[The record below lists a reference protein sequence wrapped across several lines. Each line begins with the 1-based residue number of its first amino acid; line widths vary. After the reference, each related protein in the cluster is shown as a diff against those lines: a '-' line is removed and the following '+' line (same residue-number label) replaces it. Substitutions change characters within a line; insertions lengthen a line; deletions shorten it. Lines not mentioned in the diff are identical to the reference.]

1 MACKF
6 GGNAEKSYFRPLN
19 VKKCTIL
26 INQFINLIYYF
37 MKKRFTSLMTLV
49 VMLLCTSSAWA
60 QSVVSVGI
68 NLDFAEGTP
77 VDNGIC
83 TYAKDMETNATTYS
97 QMLEVA
103 GWTIEGENGDA
114 RAGGLFAYGS
124 GHWLGGTGYNVPAT
138 NPAGA
143 AEGNAL
149 GIVAVWDAVAQYT
162 QPVTLEAG
170 SYELH
175 IAVYNAV
182 GGTTAPAKSLIG
194 FIADNGTEYLA
205 PAKAYA
211 VDAWTEEV
219 VAFTLT
225 EATTGKL
232 SLGYDAP
239 NSGSGANQHLFFDK
253 VEILSV
259 ETPITVESPWVGA
272 AVENGKTYYLYNTKA
287 KAFLN
292 GANSWGTQASLG
304 QDGLPFIAEGADGV
318 FAFNGVVSNGGA
330 NHYLGNAGYIDSG
343 SAQFTL
349 TEVIDGV
356 YTIGWGTNYYASAEG
371 STILATVTELSDACY
386 WQFLTAEDIHAA
398 MANAT
403 APLNVTSLLACPNFG
418 RNNLDFS
425 KWQGSPARGGANENM
440 CAEKFATN
448 FDVYQTIS
456 VPNGLYKVTAQG
468 FYRMGTKEV
477 AADTIEAGCTS
488 TNAMFYAN
496 EKSVAFPNIYV
507 DSASVTAGVA
517 VPGHGMVPNTMS
529 DASAAFTAGL
539 YQMDTIEVAVLNGQ
553 LTIGFKKDVTVADDW
568 SIFDNVQIIYCGS
581 DFTAEAVG
589 SVNPADYPANQL
601 FAIMNVTG
609 KNFLTANSGITIDAR
624 DEENANQCFYFV
636 ATETANQYHL
646 KTYGG
651 KYVKS
656 AHGNNWTMTAATETS
671 ANTLHE
677 IVAVETGVYT
687 IGMVNAPKAGTI
699 IGTDNLTNGSATYSD
714 KAIANN
720 GKWYI
725 IPVTYDIT
733 SALQAIIDDAKTI
746 TGDMSKAASEE
757 LAAAIT
763 AAEAAI
769 AIELP
774 DTVTGATT
782 RLNAAVEAA
791 TASVADYAALS
802 ANIAVYDAMYV
813 DGANGSA
820 AFGEAIATAKAALAE
835 GTAGAETLTTLAA
848 AYTVYLTSNE
858 VAGLVNGTFDA
869 PNQKNGWA
877 DGVGSMGTGNHN
889 KWTNVND
896 GFVEKWTPAP
906 GALADLDF
914 YQVVKDL
921 PAGTYTFA
929 AYVNACL
936 QSQPDTYE
944 VKGVKLYAN
953 GDSVEVHTINVDRD
967 EVNKAKGPELIM
979 IQTTLGEGDSLKVGL
994 SVKSTDANWVVMD
1007 NAKLYSFD
1015 PNVVLAAKLT
1025 EAKALLEQNPHVA
1038 GVFGEELKAQIAAA
1052 NNLPA
1057 LIAAV
1062 DSFVVAIPSYTT
1074 LNAIVTEYENVESLA
1089 EAVAA
1094 AKGVLT
1100 STTATVAEVDAA
1112 YVVFEQAVY
1121 EYRFAVA
1128 TVDYACDMTSRYI
1141 VNPQMVDGTTGWT
1154 SDMATQGATYTN
1166 GDVTIVQFIEKWTG
1180 SGALGTAY
1188 ATQVVRELPKGLYRM
1203 TADVIACRQ
1212 DGSVEVTGAYLF
1224 MNSDSVSVATGNGA
1238 PERVEVYCN
1247 LTSADTIVLGF
1258 TAVNTT
1264 ANWVCFD
1271 NVKLEY
1277 CGKQSNI
1284 GYFTLDK
1291 ALAEGASDPI
1301 YAMLAADPKLNVTL
1315 NVITDK
1321 SETAVVDLSGYDAII
1336 VQESFGSSDGILTKG
1351 ALSPSNVK
1359 VPYLINKIF
1368 GFQKNRI
1375 TDGATTETEGT
1386 LNLTVVN
1393 PESPLFNGI
1402 EGTDVKMFHAG
1413 ADDSA
1418 GNTRNKTFGY
1428 STGVTLSAEGT
1439 LVAAPTGA
1447 ADVAQVA
1454 INVIPAGATVGTH
1467 TLEAQMITMN
1477 MNYGA
1482 LTREAGRYLT
1492 DANYTLWR
1500 NAVYTLVGLDVPAE
1514 GVDMPVNDDCDV
1526 TGVVLDT
1533 AAVTLKEDE
1542 TYTFTA
1548 TVAPAT
1554 AVDQSVVWSSSDEAV
1569 ATVANGVV
1577 TAVSFGR
1584 ATITVTTVD
1593 GGFKATATVTVT
1605 PAKAAKW
1612 DFRAWDATVLD
1623 AMKADKDHWAS
1634 TTTYIAYKVAAEN
1647 SALMVGEAELEAT
1660 KGLLFTGKARQ
1671 IRIFSSEEDLM
1682 ANYILGGGE
1691 VEIVIPAL
1699 ATDTITVG
1707 AAEYTIEG
1715 ATLVDGVYVADQDNV
1730 TLTLPKNVELY
1741 YIDLVAGPGVGIA
1754 NVEGEVVSR
1763 AYYNLSGVV
1772 VDVPVQGI
1780 NIVKT
1785 TYKDGSVKVQKVY
1798 VK

>member
-1 MACKF
+1 
-6 GGNAEKSYFRPLN
+6 
-19 VKKCTIL
+19 
-26 INQFINLIYYF
+26 
-37 MKKRFTSLMTLV
+37 MTLV

-60 QSVVSVGI
+60 QSVVSVGA

-83 TYAKDMETNATTYS
+83 TYGRDMTTNSTTYYS
-97 QMLEVA
+97 LLAVD
-103 GWTIEGENGDA
+103 GWTAQPQGPTEDGYENCA
-114 RAGGLFAYGS
+114 LAGGLFAYGS

-138 NPAGA
+138 NPAGV

-149 GIVAVWDAVAQYT
+149 GIVAVWGNTAQYT
-162 QPVTLEAG
+162 QAVTLEAG

-175 IAVYNAV
+175 VAVYNAV
-182 GGTTAPAKSLIG
+182 GGTTAPTKSLIG

-232 SLGYDAP
+232 SLGYVAP
-239 NSGSGANQHLFFDK
+239 GAGSGANQHLFVDK

-304 QDGLPFIAEGADGV
+304 QDGLPFIAEGDGNV

-330 NHYLGNAGYIDSG
+330 SHYLGNGGYIDSG

-371 STILATVTELSDACY
+371 STILATVSELSDACY
-386 WQFLTAEDIHAA
+386 WQFLTAEDIHAG
-398 MANAT
+398 MASAT
-403 APLNVTSLLACPNFG
+403 APLNVTSLLACSNFG
-418 RNNLDFS
+418 RNNLDIS
-425 KWQGSPARGGANENM
+425 KWQGEPARGGANENM
-440 CAEKFATN
+440 CAERFNMN

-468 FYRMGTKEV
+468 FYRMGGWQA

-488 TNAMFYAN
+488 TNAVLYAN

-517 VPGHGMVPNTMS
+517 VPGHGMVPNDMGQ
-529 DASAAFTAGL
+529 ASTAFTAGL

-589 SVNPADYPANQL
+589 SVNPADYPAKQL

-609 KNFLTANSGITIDAR
+609 KNFLTANSGITIEAR

-656 AHGNNWTMTAATETS
+656 DHGNTWTMAAATETS

-677 IVAVETGVYT
+677 IIAVEEGVYT
-687 IGMVNAPKAGTI
+687 IGMVGKGKV
-699 IGTDNLTNGSATYSD
+699 IGADAATNGSSTYSD
-714 KAIANN
+714 KSADKN

-746 TGDMSKAASEE
+746 TGAMNKVASEE
-757 LAAAIT
+757 LAAAIA

-782 RLNAAVEAA
+782 RLNAAVAAA

-802 ANIAVYDAMYV
+802 ANIAVYEAMYV
-813 DGANGSA
+813 EGAGGSVEFGA
-820 AFGEAIATAKAALAE
+820 AVAAAKAALAE

-848 AYTVYLTSNE
+848 AYAVYLSTNE
-858 VAGLVNGTFDA
+858 ISGIVNGTFDA
-869 PNQKNGWA
+869 PNQKNGWV

-889 KWTNVND
+889 KWTNVNG
-896 GFVEKWTPAP
+896 GFVEKWNAAP
-906 GALADLDF
+906 TALADLDF
-914 YQVVKDL
+914 YQIVEGL

-929 AYVNACL
+929 AYVSACL
-936 QSQPDTYE
+936 QSQADEYE

-953 GDSVEVHTINVDRD
+953 GDSVEVHTANVDRND
-967 EVNKAKGPELIM
+967 ANRAAGPELIM
-979 IQTTLGEGDSLKVGL
+979 VKTTIAEGDSLKVGI
-994 SVKSTDANWVVMD
+994 SVKGTDANWIVMD
-1007 NAKLYSFD
+1007 NAKLYTFD
-1015 PNVVLAAKLT
+1015 PAVVMSFKLD
-1025 EAKALLEQNPHVA
+1025 EAKALLEQNPHVS
-1038 GVFGEELKAQIAAA
+1038 GVFGEELKAQVAAA
-1052 NNLPA
+1052 NDLTA
-1057 LIAAV
+1057 LNAAM
-1062 DSFVVAIPSYTT
+1062 DSFVVAIPAYST
-1074 LNAIVTEYENVESLA
+1074 LNAIVTEYENAELLA
-1089 EAVAA
+1089 EAVAT

-1100 STTATVAEVDAA
+1100 STTAVIADIEAA

-1141 VNPQMVDGTTGWT
+1141 VNPKMEDGTTGWT
-1154 SDMATQGATYTN
+1154 NDMATQGATYTN
-1166 GDVTIVQFIEKWTG
+1166 GDVEIVQFIEKW
-1180 SGALGTAY
+1180 ANAAPLGTAY
-1188 ATQVVRELPKGLYRM
+1188 ATQVVRELPKGLYRLS
-1203 TADVIACRQ
+1203 ADIIATRQ
-1212 DGSVEVTGAYLF
+1212 DAADAKAAVEGAYLF
-1224 MNSDSVSVATGNGA
+1224 MNGDSVAVATGNGA
-1238 PERVEVYCN
+1238 PERFEVYTN
-1247 LTSADTIVLGF
+1247 LTSADTIILGF

-1284 GYFTLDK
+1284 GYFTAEK
-1291 ALAEGASDPI
+1291 TLAEGASDPI

-1321 SETAVVDLSGYDAII
+1321 SETAVVDLSGYDAIV

-1359 VPYLINKIF
+1359 IPYLINKIF

-1393 PESPLFNGI
+1393 AESPLFNGI

-1482 LTREAGRYLT
+1482 ITREAGRYLT

-1500 NAVYTLVGLDVPAE
+1500 NAVYTLVGLEVPAE
-1514 GVDMPVNDDCDV
+1514 GVDMAVNDDCDV
-1526 TGVVLDT
+1526 TDVALDT
-1533 AAVTLKEDE
+1533 AAVTLKEGE

-1584 ATITVTTVD
+1584 ATITVATVD
-1593 GGFKATATVTVT
+1593 GGFKATATVTVA

-1612 DFRAWDATVLD
+1612 DFRAWDATVLE

-1634 TTTYIAYKVAAEN
+1634 TTSYIAYKVAAEN
-1647 SALMVGEAELEAT
+1647 TALMVAEAELEAT
-1660 KGLLFTGKARQ
+1660 KGLLFTGRARQ

-1682 ANYILGGGE
+1682 ANYIMGGGD

-1741 YIDLVAGPGVGIA
+1741 YIDLVTGPGVGIA
-1754 NVEGEVVSR
+1754 NVEGEVANR

-1772 VDVPVQGI
+1772 VDAPVQGI

-1785 TYKDGSVKVQKVY
+1785 TYKDGTVKVQKVY

>member
-1 MACKF
+1 
-6 GGNAEKSYFRPLN
+6 
-19 VKKCTIL
+19 
-26 INQFINLIYYF
+26 

-60 QSVVSVGI
+60 QSVVSVGA

-83 TYAKDMETNATTYS
+83 TYGRDMTTNSTTYYS
-97 QMLEVA
+97 LLAVD
-103 GWTIEGENGDA
+103 GWTAQPQGPTEDGYENCA
-114 RAGGLFAYGS
+114 LAGGLFAYGS
-124 GHWLGGTGYNVPAT
+124 GHWLGGAGYNVPAT

-149 GIVAVWDAVAQYT
+149 GIVAVWGNTAQYT
-162 QPVTLEAG
+162 QAVTLEAG
-170 SYELH
+170 SYEIH
-175 IAVYNAV
+175 VPVYNAI
-182 GGTTAPAKSLIG
+182 GGTTAPTKSLIG

-232 SLGYDAP
+232 SLGYAAP
-239 NSGSGANQHLFFDK
+239 GAGSSANQHLFFDK
-253 VEILSV
+253 VEIFSV
-259 ETPITVESPWVGA
+259 ETPITVESPFIGST
-272 AVENGKTYYLYNTKA
+272 VENGKTYYLYNPVIG
-287 KAFLN
+287 AFLT

-318 FAFNGVVSNGGA
+318 FAFNGVVSNGGT
-330 NHYLGNAGYIDSG
+330 NHYLGNGGYIDAA

-349 TEVIDGV
+349 TKVIDGV

-386 WQFLTAEDIHAA
+386 WQFLTAEDIHAG
-398 MANAT
+398 MASAT
-403 APLNVTSLLACPNFG
+403 APLNVTSLLACSNFG
-418 RNNLDFS
+418 RNNLDIS
-425 KWQGSPARGGANENM
+425 KWQGEPARGGANENM
-440 CAEKFATN
+440 CAERFNMN

-468 FYRMGTKEV
+468 FYRMGGWQA

-488 TNAMFYAN
+488 TNAVLYAN

-517 VPGHGMVPNTMS
+517 VPGHGMVPNDMGQ
-529 DASAAFTAGL
+529 ASTAFTAGL

-568 SIFDNVQIIYCGS
+568 SIFDNVEIIYCGS

-609 KNFLTANSGITIDAR
+609 KNFLTANSGITVDAR

-656 AHGNNWTMTAATETS
+656 AHGNNWTMTAVTETS

-687 IGMVNAPKAGTI
+687 IGMVNAPKVGTI
-699 IGTDNLTNGSATYSD
+699 IGTDNVSNGSATYSD

-746 TGDMSKAASEE
+746 TGDMNKAASEE
-757 LAAAIT
+757 LAAAIA

-769 AIELP
+769 SIELP

-782 RLNAAVEAA
+782 RLNAAVAAA
-791 TASVADYAALS
+791 TASVADYATLS
-802 ANIAVYDAMYV
+802 ANIAVYEAMYV
-813 DGANGSA
+813 EGAGGSVEFGA
-820 AFGEAIATAKAALAE
+820 AVAAAKAALAE

-848 AYTVYLTSNE
+848 AYAVYLSTNE
-858 VAGLVNGTFDA
+858 ISGIVNGTFGDA
-869 PNQKNGWA
+869 NAASVTGWTQ
-877 DGVGSMGTGNHN
+877 VGGEMGKTGKHN

-896 GFVEKWTPAP
+896 GFFEQWQNTLPDVEI
-906 GALADLDF
+906 
-914 YQVVKDL
+914 YQEISGL

-929 AYVNACL
+929 AYVVACQ

-944 VKGVKLYAN
+944 VKGIKLYAN
-953 GDSVEVHTINVDRD
+953 GDSVVVHTINVDRD
-967 EVNKAKGPELIM
+967 DANRAVGAELVM
-979 IQTTLGEGDSLKVGL
+979 VKTTIAEGDSLKVGI
-994 SVKSTDANWVVMD
+994 SVKGTDANWIVMD
-1007 NAKLYSFD
+1007 NAKLYTFD
-1015 PNVVLAAKLT
+1015 PAVVMSFKLD
-1025 EAKALLEQNPHVA
+1025 EAKALLEQNPHVS
-1038 GVFGEELKAQIAAA
+1038 GVFGEELKAQVAAA
-1052 NNLPA
+1052 NDLTA
-1057 LIAAV
+1057 LNAAM
-1062 DSFVVAIPSYTT
+1062 DSFVVAIPAYST
-1074 LNAIVTEYENVESLA
+1074 LNAIVTEYENAELLA
-1089 EAVAA
+1089 EAVAT

-1100 STTATVAEVDAA
+1100 STTAVIADIEAA

-1141 VNPQMVDGTTGWT
+1141 VNPKMEDGTTGWT
-1154 SDMATQGATYTN
+1154 NDMQTQGATYTN
-1166 GDVTIVQFIEKWTG
+1166 GDVTIVQFIEKW
-1180 SGALGTAY
+1180 ANAAPLGTAY
-1188 ATQVVRELPKGLYRM
+1188 ATQVVRELPKGLYRLS
-1203 TADVIACRQ
+1203 ADIIATRQ
-1212 DGSVEVTGAYLF
+1212 DAADAKAAVEGAYLF
-1224 MNSDSVSVATGNGA
+1224 MNGDSVAVATGNGA
-1238 PERVEVYCN
+1238 PERFEVYTN
-1247 LTSADTIVLGF
+1247 LTSADTIILGF

-1284 GYFTLDK
+1284 GYFTLEK
-1291 ALAEGASDPI
+1291 ELAEGASDPI

-1321 SETAVVDLSGYDAII
+1321 SETAVVDLSGYDAIV

-1359 VPYLINKIF
+1359 IPYLINKIF

-1393 PESPLFNGI
+1393 AESPLFNGI

-1482 LTREAGRYLT
+1482 ITREAGRYMT

-1500 NAVYTLVGLDVPAE
+1500 NAVYTLVGLEVPAE
-1514 GVDMPVNDDCDV
+1514 GVDMAVNDDCDV

-1533 AAVTLKEDE
+1533 AAVTLKEGE

-1584 ATITVTTVD
+1584 ATITVATVD
-1593 GGFKATATVTVT
+1593 GGFKATATVTVA
-1605 PAKAAKW
+1605 PIKAAKW
-1612 DFRAWDATVLD
+1612 DFRAWDATVLE

-1634 TTTYIAYKVAAEN
+1634 TTSYIAYKVAAEN
-1647 SALMVGEAELEAT
+1647 TALMVAEAELEAT
-1660 KGLLFTGKARQ
+1660 KGLLFTGRARQ

-1682 ANYILGGGE
+1682 ANYIMGGGD

-1707 AAEYTIEG
+1707 AAEYTIDG

-1754 NVEGEVVSR
+1754 NVEGEVANR

-1772 VDVPVQGI
+1772 VDAPVQGI

-1785 TYKDGSVKVQKVY
+1785 TYKDGTVKVQKVY

>member
-1 MACKF
+1 
-6 GGNAEKSYFRPLN
+6 
-19 VKKCTIL
+19 
-26 INQFINLIYYF
+26 
-37 MKKRFTSLMTLV
+37 MTLV

-60 QSVVSVGI
+60 QSVVSVGA
-68 NLDFAEGTP
+68 NLDFAGGTP

-83 TYAKDMETNATTYS
+83 TYGKDMATNSTTYYG
-97 QMLEVA
+97 LLAVD
-103 GWTIEGENGDA
+103 GWTAQPQGTTDDEGYENSA
-114 RAGGLFAYGS
+114 LAGGLYAYGS
-124 GHWLGGTGYNVPAT
+124 SQWLGGTGYNVPAT
-138 NPAGA
+138 NPAGV

-149 GIVAVWDAVAQYT
+149 GIVAVWGATAQYT

-170 SYELH
+170 SYEIH
-175 IAVYNAV
+175 VAVYNAV
-182 GGTTAPAKSLIG
+182 GGTTAPTKSLIG

-225 EATTGKL
+225 EATAGKL

-253 VEILSV
+253 VDILSV

-304 QDGLPFIAEGADGV
+304 QDGLPFIAEGEGNV

-330 NHYLGNAGYIDSG
+330 SHYLGNAGFIDSG

-386 WQFLTAEDIHAA
+386 WQFLTAEDIHAS

-418 RNNLDFS
+418 RNNLDIS
-425 KWQGSPARGGANENM
+425 KWQGGPARGGENDNM
-440 CAEKFATN
+440 CAEKFNTN

-468 FYRMGTKEV
+468 FYRMGGYEA

-488 TNAMFYAN
+488 TNAVLYAN

-517 VPGHGMVPNTMS
+517 VLGHGTVPNNMN
-529 DASAAFTAGL
+529 DASKAFTAGL
-539 YQMDTIEVAVLNGQ
+539 YQMDTIDVAVLNGQ
-553 LTIGFKKDVTVADDW
+553 LTIGFKKDVTVPEDW

-656 AHGNNWTMTAATETS
+656 DHGNTWSMTAATEAS

-677 IVAVETGVYT
+677 ITAIEPGVYT
-687 IGMVNAPKAGTI
+687 IGMVGKGKV
-699 IGTDNLTNGSATYSD
+699 IGADAVTNGSSTYSD
-714 KAIANN
+714 KSADKN

-746 TGDMSKAASEE
+746 TGAMSKAASEE
-757 LAAAIT
+757 LAAAIA

-782 RLNAAVEAA
+782 RLNAAVEDA

-802 ANIAVYDAMYV
+802 ANIAVYEAMYV
-813 DGANGSA
+813 EGAGGAVEFGA
-820 AFGEAIATAKAALAE
+820 AVAAAKAALAE
-835 GTAGAETLTTLAA
+835 GTADAETLTTLAA
-848 AYTVYLTSNE
+848 AYSLYLSTNE
-858 VAGLVNGTFDA
+858 IAGIVNGTFDA
-869 PNQKNGWA
+869 PNQKNGWV
-877 DGVGSMGTGNHN
+877 DGVSSMGTGNHN

-896 GFVEKWTPAP
+896 GFVEKWNAAP
-906 GALADLDF
+906 TALADLDF
-914 YQVVKDL
+914 YQIVEGL

-929 AYVNACL
+929 AYVSACL
-936 QSQPDTYE
+936 QSQEDTYE

-953 GDSVEVHTINVDRD
+953 GDSVEVHTANVDRND
-967 EVNKAKGPELIM
+967 ANRAAGPELIM
-979 IQTTLGEGDSLKVGL
+979 VKTTIAEGDSLKVGI
-994 SVKSTDANWVVMD
+994 SVKNTDANWIVMD
-1007 NAKLYSFD
+1007 NAKLYTFD
-1015 PNVVLAAKLT
+1015 PAVVMSFKLD
-1025 EAKALLEQNPHVA
+1025 EAKALLEQNPHVS
-1038 GVFGEELKAQIAAA
+1038 GVFGEELKAQVAAA
-1052 NNLPA
+1052 DDLVA
-1057 LIAAV
+1057 LNAAM
-1062 DSFVVAIPSYTT
+1062 DSFVVAIPAYST
-1074 LNAIVTEYENVESLA
+1074 LNAIVTEYENAELLA
-1089 EAVAA
+1089 EAVAT

-1100 STTATVAEVDAA
+1100 STTATVADVEAA

-1141 VNPQMVDGTTGWT
+1141 VNPKMEDGTKGWT
-1154 SDMATQGATYTN
+1154 NDMQTQSGPYTN
-1166 GDVTIVQFIEKWTG
+1166 GDVEIVQFIEKW
-1180 SGALGTAY
+1180 ANAAPLGTAY
-1188 ATQVVRELPKGLYRM
+1188 ATQVVRELPKGLYRLS
-1203 TADVIACRQ
+1203 ADIIATRQ
-1212 DGSVEVTGAYLF
+1212 DAADAKAAVEGAYLF
-1224 MNSDSVSVATGNGA
+1224 MNGDSVAVATGNGA
-1238 PERVEVYCN
+1238 PERFEVYTN
-1247 LTSADTIVLGF
+1247 LTSADTIILGF

-1284 GYFTLDK
+1284 GYFTLEK
-1291 ALAEGASDPI
+1291 ELAEGASDPI

-1368 GFQKNRI
+1368 GFQKDRI

-1393 PESPLFNGI
+1393 AESPLFNGI

-1413 ADDSA
+1413 ADDNA

-1447 ADVAQVA
+1447 ADAAQVA

-1482 LTREAGRYLT
+1482 ITREAGRYMT

-1500 NAVYTLVGLDVPAE
+1500 NAAYTLVGLDVPAE
-1514 GVDMPVNDDCDV
+1514 GVDMAVNDDCDV

-1533 AAVTLKEDE
+1533 AAVTIKEGE

-1554 AVDQSVVWSSSDEAV
+1554 SVDQSVVWSSSDEAV

-1593 GGFKATATVTVT
+1593 GGFKATATVTVAPT
-1605 PAKAAKW
+1605 KAAKW
-1612 DFRAWDATVLD
+1612 DFRAWDATVLE
-1623 AMKADKDHWAS
+1623 AIKADGDNWREAS
-1634 TTTYIAYKVAAEN
+1634 GYLQYKIATTA
-1647 SALMVGEAELEAT
+1647 SALMVGENELEAT
-1660 KGLLFTGKARQ
+1660 KGLLFTARTRQ
-1671 IRIFSSEEDLM
+1671 ICVYSSEEDLM
-1682 ANYILGGGE
+1682 ANYIMPTGNIT
-1691 VEIVIPAL
+1691 IVIPAL
-1699 ATDTITVG
+1699 ATDTITIG
-1707 AAEYTIEG
+1707 AAEYTLEG

-1730 TLTLPKNVELY
+1730 TLNLPKDVALY
-1741 YIDLVAGPGVGIA
+1741 YIDLVAGPGTGIA
-1754 NVEGEVVSR
+1754 NVEGEVASR

-1772 VDVPVQGI
+1772 VDTPVQGI

-1785 TYKDGSVKVQKVY
+1785 TYKDGTVKVQKVY
-1798 VK
+1798 IK

>member
-1 MACKF
+1 
-6 GGNAEKSYFRPLN
+6 
-19 VKKCTIL
+19 
-26 INQFINLIYYF
+26 
-37 MKKRFTSLMTLV
+37 MTLV

-60 QSVVSVGI
+60 QSVVSVGT

-114 RAGGLFAYGS
+114 RAAGLFAYGS

-138 NPAGA
+138 NSAGA

-149 GIVAVWDAVAQYT
+149 GIVAVWGATAQYT
-162 QPVTLEAG
+162 QAVTLEAG

-175 IAVYNAV
+175 VAVYNAV

-225 EATTGKL
+225 EATAGKL
-232 SLGYDAP
+232 SLGYVAP
-239 NSGSGANQHLFFDK
+239 NSGSGANQHLFVDK

-318 FAFNGVVSNGGA
+318 FAFNGVVA
-330 NHYLGNAGYIDSG
+330 NSETQHYLGNGGFIDSG

-403 APLNVTSLLACPNFG
+403 AENPLNVTSLLPCSNFG
-418 RNNLDFS
+418 RNNTDIS

-440 CAEKFATN
+440 CAEKFNMN

-468 FYRMGTKEV
+468 FYRMGGWQA

-488 TNAMFYAN
+488 TNAVLYAN

-517 VPGHGMVPNTMS
+517 VPGHGMVPNSMG

-539 YQMDTIEVAVLNGQ
+539 YQMETIEVAVLNGQ

-601 FAIMNVTG
+601 FAIMNVAG

-656 AHGNNWTMTAATETS
+656 AHGNNWTMTAVTETS

-687 IGMVNAPKAGTI
+687 IGMVDAPKEGTI

-725 IPVTYDIT
+725 IPVSYDIT

-757 LAAAIT
+757 LAAAIA

-782 RLNAAVEAA
+782 RLNAAVAVA

-813 DGANGSA
+813 EGAGGAVEFGA
-820 AFGEAIATAKAALAE
+820 AVAAAKAALAE

-848 AYTVYLTSNE
+848 AYSVYLSTNE
-858 VAGLVNGTFDA
+858 ISGIVNGTFDA
-869 PNQKNGWA
+869 PNQKNGWV
-877 DGVGSMGTGNHN
+877 DGVGSMATGNHN

-896 GFVEKWTPAP
+896 GFVEKWNAAP
-906 GALADLDF
+906 TALADLDF
-914 YQVVKDL
+914 YQIVEGL

-929 AYVNACL
+929 AYVSACL

-953 GDSVEVHTINVDRD
+953 GDSVEVHTINIDRD
-967 EVNKAKGPELIM
+967 DANRAAGPELIM
-979 IQTTLGEGDSLKVGL
+979 VKTTIAEGDSLKIGI
-994 SVKSTDANWVVMD
+994 SVKSTDANWIVMD
-1007 NAKLYSFD
+1007 NAKLYTFD
-1015 PNVVLAAKLT
+1015 PAVVMSFKLD
-1025 EAKALLEQNPHVA
+1025 EAKALLEQNPHVS
-1038 GVFGEELKAQIAAA
+1038 GVFGEELKAQVAAA
-1052 NNLPA
+1052 NDLVA
-1057 LIAAV
+1057 LNAAM
-1062 DSFVVAIPSYTT
+1062 DSFVVAIPAYST
-1074 LNAIVTEYENVESLA
+1074 LNAIVTEYENAELLA
-1089 EAVAA
+1089 EAVAT

-1100 STTATVAEVDAA
+1100 STTATVAEVEAA

-1141 VNPQMVDGTTGWT
+1141 VNPQMVDGLTGWT
-1154 SDMATQGATYTN
+1154 SDMQTQGATYTN

-1247 LTSADTIVLGF
+1247 LTSADTIILGF

-1375 TDGATTETEGT
+1375 TDGTTTETEGT

-1393 PESPLFNGI
+1393 AESPLFNGI

-1447 ADVAQVA
+1447 ADAAQVA

-1482 LTREAGRYLT
+1482 ITREAGRYLT

-1500 NAVYTLVGLDVPAE
+1500 NAVYTLVGLEVPAE
-1514 GVDMPVNDDCDV
+1514 GVDMAVNDDCDV

-1533 AAVTLKEDE
+1533 AAVTIKEGE

-1554 AVDQSVVWSSSDEAV
+1554 SVDQSVVWSSSDEAI

-1593 GGFKATATVTVT
+1593 GGFKATATVTVA

-1612 DFRAWDATVLD
+1612 DFRAWDTAVLE
-1623 AMKADKDHWAS
+1623 AMKADNDNWGGTS
-1634 TTTYIAYKVAAEN
+1634 YLQYKNAVEG
-1647 SALMVGEAELEAT
+1647 ALMVGENELEVT
-1660 KGLLFTGKARQ
+1660 KGLLFTAKARQ

-1682 ANYILGGGE
+1682 ANYIYPAADIT
-1691 VEIVIPAL
+1691 IVIPAL

-1707 AAEYTIEG
+1707 AAADDYTLKG

-1730 TLTLPKNVELY
+1730 TLNLDKGANLY
-1741 YIDLVAGPGVGIA
+1741 YIDLVAGPGAGIA
-1754 NVEGEVVSR
+1754 NVEGEVANR
-1763 AYYNLSGVV
+1763 AYYNLNGVV
-1772 VDVPVQGI
+1772 VDAPTQGI

-1785 TYKDGSVKVQKVY
+1785 TYKDGTVKVQKVY

>member
-1 MACKF
+1 
-6 GGNAEKSYFRPLN
+6 
-19 VKKCTIL
+19 
-26 INQFINLIYYF
+26 
-37 MKKRFTSLMTLV
+37 MTLV

-60 QSVVSVGI
+60 QSVVSVGA

-83 TYAKDMETNATTYS
+83 TYGKDMAGNNTTYYG
-97 QMLEVA
+97 LLAVD
-103 GWTIEGENGDA
+103 GWTAQPQGTTDDQGYENSA
-114 RAGGLFAYGS
+114 LAGGLYAYGS
-124 GHWLGGTGYNVPAT
+124 SQWLGGTGYNVPAT
-138 NPAGA
+138 NPAGV

-149 GIVAVWDAVAQYT
+149 GIVAVWSATAQYT
-162 QPVTLEAG
+162 QAVTLEAG
-170 SYELH
+170 SYEIH
-175 IAVYNAV
+175 VPVYNAI
-182 GGTTAPAKSLIG
+182 GGTTAPTKSLIG

-232 SLGYDAP
+232 SLGYAAP
-239 NSGSGANQHLFFDK
+239 GTGSGANQHLFFDK

-292 GANSWGTQASLG
+292 GANDWGTRASLG
-304 QDGLPFIAEGADGV
+304 QDGLPFIAEGEGNL

-330 NHYLGNAGYIDSG
+330 SHYLGNAGFIDSG

-356 YTIGWGTNYYASAEG
+356 YTIGWGSNYYASAEG
-371 STILATVTELSDACY
+371 VTTVETVTALSDACY
-386 WQFLTAEDIHAA
+386 WQFLTAEDIHAG
-398 MANAT
+398 MASAT
-403 APLNVTSLLACPNFG
+403 APLNVTSLLACSNFG
-418 RNNLDFS
+418 RNNLDIS
-425 KWQGSPARGGANENM
+425 KWQGEPARGGANENM
-440 CAEKFATN
+440 CAERFNMN

-468 FYRMGTKEV
+468 FYRMGGWQA

-488 TNAMFYAN
+488 TNAVLYAN

-517 VPGHGMVPNTMS
+517 VPGHGMVPNDMGQ
-529 DASAAFTAGL
+529 ASTAFTAGL

-589 SVNPADYPANQL
+589 SVNPADYPAKQL

-609 KNFLTANSGITIDAR
+609 KNFLTANSGITIEAR

-656 AHGNNWTMTAATETS
+656 AHNNNWTMTAVTETS

-699 IGTDNLTNGSATYSD
+699 IGTDNVSNGSATYSD

-746 TGDMSKAASEE
+746 TGAMNKAASEE
-757 LAAAIT
+757 LAAAIA

-769 AIELP
+769 SIELP

-782 RLNAAVEAA
+782 RLNAAVAAA

-802 ANIAVYDAMYV
+802 TNIAVYEAMYV
-813 DGANGSA
+813 EGAGGAVEFGA
-820 AFGEAIATAKAALAE
+820 AVAAAKAALTE

-848 AYTVYLTSNE
+848 AYSVYLATNE
-858 VAGLVNGTFDA
+858 ISGIVNGTFDA
-869 PNQKNGWA
+869 PNQKNGWV
-877 DGVGSMGTGNHN
+877 DGVSSMGTGNHN

-896 GFVEKWTPAP
+896 GFVEKWNAAP
-906 GALADLDF
+906 TALADLDF
-914 YQVVKDL
+914 YQIVEGL

-929 AYVNACL
+929 AYVSACL

-953 GDSVEVHTINVDRD
+953 GDSVEVHTANVDRD
-967 EVNKAKGPELIM
+967 DANRAAGPELIM
-979 IQTTLGEGDSLKVGL
+979 VKTTIAEGDSLKVGI
-994 SVKSTDANWVVMD
+994 SVKSTDANWIVMD
-1007 NAKLYSFD
+1007 NAKLYTFD
-1015 PNVVLAAKLT
+1015 PAVVMSFKLD
-1025 EAKALLEQNPHVA
+1025 EAKALLEQNPHVS
-1038 GVFGEELKAQIAAA
+1038 GVFGEELKAQVAAA
-1052 NNLPA
+1052 NDLTA
-1057 LIAAV
+1057 LNAAM
-1062 DSFVVAIPSYTT
+1062 DSFVVAIPAYST
-1074 LNAIVTEYENVESLA
+1074 LNAIVTEYENAELLA
-1089 EAVAA
+1089 EAVAT

-1100 STTATVAEVDAA
+1100 STTAVIADIEAA

-1141 VNPQMVDGTTGWT
+1141 VNPKMEDGTKGWT
-1154 SDMATQGATYTN
+1154 NDMQTQGATYTN
-1166 GDVTIVQFIEKWTG
+1166 GDVTIVQFIEKW
-1180 SGALGTAY
+1180 ANAAPLGTAY
-1188 ATQVVRELPKGLYRM
+1188 ATQVVREMPKGLYRLS
-1203 TADVIACRQ
+1203 ADIIATRQ
-1212 DGSVEVTGAYLF
+1212 DAADAKAAVEGAYLF
-1224 MNSDSVSVATGNGA
+1224 MNGDSVAVATGNGA
-1238 PERVEVYCN
+1238 PERFEVYTN
-1247 LTSADTIVLGF
+1247 LTSADTIILGF

-1284 GYFTLDK
+1284 GYFTAEK
-1291 ALAEGASDPI
+1291 TLAEGASDPI

-1321 SETAVVDLSGYDAII
+1321 SETAVVDLSGYDAIV

-1359 VPYLINKIF
+1359 IPYLINKIF

-1393 PESPLFNGI
+1393 AESPLFNGI

-1482 LTREAGRYLT
+1482 ITREAGRYLT

-1500 NAVYTLVGLDVPAE
+1500 NAVYTLVGLEVPAE
-1514 GVDMPVNDDCDV
+1514 GVDMAVNDDCDV
-1526 TGVVLDT
+1526 TGVALDT
-1533 AAVTLKEDE
+1533 AAVTLKEGE

-1584 ATITVTTVD
+1584 ATITVATVD
-1593 GGFKATATVTVT
+1593 GGFKATATVTVA

-1612 DFRAWDATVLD
+1612 DFRAWDATVLE

-1634 TTTYIAYKVAAEN
+1634 TTSYIAYKVAAEN
-1647 SALMVGEAELEAT
+1647 TALMVAEAELEAT
-1660 KGLLFTGKARQ
+1660 KGLLFTGRARQ

-1682 ANYILGGGE
+1682 ANYIMGGGD

-1754 NVEGEVVSR
+1754 NVEGEVANR

-1772 VDVPVQGI
+1772 VDAPVQGI

-1785 TYKDGSVKVQKVY
+1785 TYKDGTVKVQKVY

>member
-1 MACKF
+1 
-6 GGNAEKSYFRPLN
+6 
-19 VKKCTIL
+19 
-26 INQFINLIYYF
+26 
-37 MKKRFTSLMTLV
+37 MTLV

-60 QSVVSVGI
+60 QSVVSVGT

-83 TYAKDMETNATTYS
+83 TYGKDMATNSTTYYG
-97 QMLEVA
+97 LLAVD
-103 GWTIEGENGDA
+103 GWTAQPQGTTDDQGYENSA
-114 RAGGLFAYGS
+114 LAGGLYAYGS
-124 GHWLGGTGYNVPAT
+124 SQWLGGAGYNVPAT
-138 NPAGA
+138 NPAGV

-149 GIVAVWDAVAQYT
+149 GIVAVWSATAQYT
-162 QPVTLEAG
+162 QAVTLEAG
-170 SYELH
+170 SYEIH
-175 IAVYNAV
+175 VPVYNAI
-182 GGTTAPAKSLIG
+182 GGTTAPTKSLIG

-232 SLGYDAP
+232 SLGYAAP
-239 NSGSGANQHLFFDK
+239 GAGSGANQHLFFDK
-253 VEILSV
+253 VEIFSV

-292 GANSWGTQASLG
+292 GANDWGTQASLG
-304 QDGLPFIAEGADGV
+304 QDGLPFIAEGEGNL
-318 FAFNGVVSNGGA
+318 FAFNGVVSNGGT
-330 NHYLGNAGYIDSG
+330 NHYLGNGGYIDSG

-371 STILATVTELSDACY
+371 STILATVSELSDACY
-386 WQFLTAEDIHAA
+386 WQFLTAEDIHAG

-403 APLNVTSLLACPNFG
+403 VEAPLDVTSLLPCSNFG

-425 KWQGSPARGGANENM
+425 KWQGGPARGGANENM
-440 CAEKFATN
+440 CAEKFNTN
-448 FDVYQTIS
+448 FDVFQTIS
-456 VPNGLYKVTAQG
+456 VPNGLYKVTAKG
-468 FYRMGTKEV
+468 FYRMGSPEV
-477 AADTIEAGCTS
+477 AADTIEAGCTT
-488 TNAMFYAN
+488 TNAFFYVN
-496 EKSVAFPNIYV
+496 DKSVAFPNIFV
-507 DSASVTAGVA
+507 DSANVTAGIDVA
-517 VPGHGMVPNTMS
+517 GHGKIPNNMG

-539 YQMDTIEVAVLNGQ
+539 YQMETIEVAVLNGQ
-553 LTIGFKKDVTVADDW
+553 LTIGFKKEVEVANDW
-568 SIFDNVQIIYCGS
+568 SIFDNVEIIYCGS

-589 SVNPADYPANQL
+589 SVNPADYPAKQL

-609 KNFLTANSGITIDAR
+609 KNFLTANSGITIEAR

-656 AHGNNWTMTAATETS
+656 AHGNNWTMTAVTETS

-699 IGTDNLTNGSATYSD
+699 IGTDNVSNGSATYSD

-746 TGDMSKAASEE
+746 TGAMNKAASEE
-757 LAAAIT
+757 LAAAIA

-782 RLNAAVEAA
+782 RLNAAVAAA
-791 TASVADYAALS
+791 TASVADYATLS
-802 ANIAVYDAMYV
+802 ANIAVYEAMYV
-813 DGANGSA
+813 EGAGGSVEFGA
-820 AFGEAIATAKAALAE
+820 AVAAAKAALAE

-848 AYTVYLTSNE
+848 AYSVYLSTNE
-858 VAGLVNGTFDA
+858 ISGIVNGTFDA
-869 PNQKNGWA
+869 PNQKNGWV
-877 DGVGSMGTGNHN
+877 DGVGSMNTGNHN

-896 GFVEKWTPAP
+896 GFVEKWNAAP
-906 GALADLDF
+906 TALADLDF
-914 YQVVKDL
+914 YQIVEGL

-929 AYVNACL
+929 AYVSACL
-936 QSQPDTYE
+936 QSQADEYE

-953 GDSVEVHTINVDRD
+953 GDSVEVHTANVDRND
-967 EVNKAKGPELIM
+967 ANRAAGPELIM
-979 IQTTLGEGDSLKVGL
+979 VKTTIAEGDSLKVGI
-994 SVKSTDANWVVMD
+994 SVKGTDANWIVMD
-1007 NAKLYSFD
+1007 NAKLYTFD
-1015 PNVVLAAKLT
+1015 PAVVISFKLD
-1025 EAKALLEQNPHVA
+1025 EAKALLEQNPHVS
-1038 GVFGEELKAQIAAA
+1038 GVFGEELKAQVAAA
-1052 NNLPA
+1052 NDLVA
-1057 LIAAV
+1057 LNAAM
-1062 DSFVVAIPSYTT
+1062 DSFVVAIPAYST
-1074 LNAIVTEYENVESLA
+1074 LNAIVTEYENAELLA
-1089 EAVAA
+1089 EAVAT

-1100 STTATVAEVDAA
+1100 STTATVAEVEAA

-1154 SDMATQGATYTN
+1154 NDMQTQGATYTN
-1166 GDVTIVQFIEKWTG
+1166 GDVTIVQFIEKW
-1180 SGALGTAY
+1180 ANAAPLGTAY
-1188 ATQVVRELPKGLYRM
+1188 ATQVVREMPKGLYRLS
-1203 TADVIACRQ
+1203 ADIIATRQ
-1212 DGSVEVTGAYLF
+1212 DAADAKAAVEGAYLF
-1224 MNSDSVSVATGNGA
+1224 MNGDSVAVATGNGA
-1238 PERVEVYCN
+1238 PERFEVYTN
-1247 LTSADTIVLGF
+1247 LTSADTIILGF

-1284 GYFTLDK
+1284 GYFTAEK
-1291 ALAEGASDPI
+1291 TLAEGASDPI

-1321 SETAVVDLSGYDAII
+1321 SEAAVVDLSGYDAIV

-1359 VPYLINKIF
+1359 IPYLINKIF

-1393 PESPLFNGI
+1393 AESPLFNGI

-1482 LTREAGRYLT
+1482 ITREAGRYMT

-1500 NAVYTLVGLDVPAE
+1500 NAVYTLVGLEVPAE
-1514 GVDMPVNDDCDV
+1514 GVDMAVNDDCDV

-1533 AAVTLKEDE
+1533 AAVTLKEGE

-1584 ATITVTTVD
+1584 ATITVATVD

-1612 DFRAWDATVLD
+1612 DFRAWDATVLE

-1634 TTTYIAYKVAAEN
+1634 TTSYIAYKVAAEN
-1647 SALMVGEAELEAT
+1647 TALMVAEAELEAT
-1660 KGLLFTGKARQ
+1660 KGLLFTGRARQ

-1682 ANYILGGGE
+1682 ANYIMGGGD

-1754 NVEGEVVSR
+1754 NVEGEVANR

-1772 VDVPVQGI
+1772 VDAPVQGI

-1785 TYKDGSVKVQKVY
+1785 TYKDGTVKVQKVY

>member
-1 MACKF
+1 
-6 GGNAEKSYFRPLN
+6 
-19 VKKCTIL
+19 
-26 INQFINLIYYF
+26 

-60 QSVVSVGI
+60 QSVVSVGA

-83 TYAKDMETNATTYS
+83 TYGKDMATNSTTYYG
-97 QMLEVA
+97 LLAVD
-103 GWTIEGENGDA
+103 GWTAQPQGTTDDQGYENCA
-114 RAGGLFAYGS
+114 LAGGLYAYGS

-138 NPAGA
+138 NPAGV

-162 QPVTLEAG
+162 QAVTLEAG

-175 IAVYNAV
+175 VAVYNAV

-225 EATTGKL
+225 EATAGKL

-330 NHYLGNAGYIDSG
+330 SHYLGNGGYIDSG

-371 STILATVTELSDACY
+371 STILATVSELSDACY
-386 WQFLTAEDIHAA
+386 WQFLTAEDIHAG

-403 APLNVTSLLACPNFG
+403 VEAPMNVTSLLPCSNFG

-425 KWQGSPARGGANENM
+425 KWQGGPARGGANDNM
-440 CAEKFATN
+440 CAEKWNTN
-448 FDVYQTIS
+448 FDVFQTIS
-456 VPNGLYKVTAQG
+456 VPNGLYKVTAKG
-468 FYRMGTKEV
+468 FYRMGTPEV
-477 AADTIEAGCTS
+477 ATDTIEAGCTT
-488 TNAMFYAN
+488 TNAFFYVN
-496 EKSVAFPNIYV
+496 DKSVAFPNIFV
-507 DSASVTAGVA
+507 DSANVTAGIDVA
-517 VPGHGMVPNTMS
+517 GHGKVPNSMG

-539 YQMDTIEVAVLNGQ
+539 YQMDTLEVAVLNGQ
-553 LTIGFKKDVTVADDW
+553 LTIGFKKEVAVANDW
-568 SIFDNVQIIYCGS
+568 SIFDNVEILYCGS

-589 SVNPADYPANQL
+589 SVNPADYPAEQL

-609 KNFLTANSGITIDAR
+609 KNFLTANSGITIEAR

-656 AHGNNWTMTAATETS
+656 AHNNNWTMTAVTETS

-677 IVAVETGVYT
+677 IVVVETGVYT

-757 LAAAIT
+757 LAAAIA

-782 RLNAAVEAA
+782 RLNAAVAAA

-813 DGANGSA
+813 EGAGGSVEFGA
-820 AFGEAIATAKAALAE
+820 AVAAAKAALAE

-848 AYTVYLTSNE
+848 AYAVYLSTNE
-858 VAGLVNGTFDA
+858 ISGIVNGTFDA
-869 PNQKNGWA
+869 PNQKNGWV

-896 GFVEKWTPAP
+896 GFVEKWNAAP
-906 GALADLDF
+906 TALADLDF
-914 YQVVKDL
+914 YQIVEGL

-929 AYVNACL
+929 AYVSACL
-936 QSQPDTYE
+936 QSQADEYE

-953 GDSVEVHTINVDRD
+953 GDSVEVHTANVDRND
-967 EVNKAKGPELIM
+967 ANRAAGPELIM
-979 IQTTLGEGDSLKVGL
+979 VKTTIAEGDSLKVGI
-994 SVKSTDANWVVMD
+994 SVKGTDANWIVMD
-1007 NAKLYSFD
+1007 NAKLYTFD
-1015 PNVVLAAKLT
+1015 PAVVMSFKLD

-1038 GVFGEELKAQIAAA
+1038 GVFAEELKTQIAAA
-1052 NNLPA
+1052 NDLTAIN
-1057 LIAAV
+1057 AAM

-1074 LNAIVTEYENVESLA
+1074 LNTIVTEYENAELLA
-1089 EAVAA
+1089 EAVAT

-1100 STTATVAEVDAA
+1100 STTATVADVDAA

-1141 VNPQMVDGTTGWT
+1141 VNPKMEDGTTGWT
-1154 SDMATQGATYTN
+1154 NDMQTQGATYTN
-1166 GDVTIVQFIEKWTG
+1166 GDVTIVQFIEKW
-1180 SGALGTAY
+1180 ANAAPLGTAY
-1188 ATQVVRELPKGLYRM
+1188 ATQVVRELPKGLYRLS
-1203 TADVIACRQ
+1203 ADIIATRQ
-1212 DGSVEVTGAYLF
+1212 DAADAKAAVEGAYLF
-1224 MNSDSVSVATGNGA
+1224 MNGDSVSVATGNGA
-1238 PERVEVYCN
+1238 PERFEVYTN
-1247 LTSADTIVLGF
+1247 LTSADTIILGF

-1277 CGKQSNI
+1277 CGKKANI
-1284 GYFTLDK
+1284 GYFTLEK
-1291 ALAEGASDPI
+1291 TLAEGASDPI

-1315 NVITDK
+1315 NVVTDK

-1359 VPYLINKIF
+1359 IPYLINKIF

-1393 PESPLFNGI
+1393 AESPLFNGI

-1482 LTREAGRYLT
+1482 ITREAGRYMT

-1500 NAVYTLVGLDVPAE
+1500 NAAYTLVGLEVPAE
-1514 GVDMPVNDDCDV
+1514 GVDMAVNDDCDV

-1533 AAVTLKEDE
+1533 AAVTIKEGE

-1584 ATITVTTVD
+1584 ATITVATVD
-1593 GGFKATATVTVT
+1593 GGFKATATVTVA

-1612 DFRAWDATVLD
+1612 DFRAWDAAVLE
-1623 AMKADKDHWAS
+1623 AMKADKDNWGGTS
-1634 TTTYIAYKVAAEN
+1634 YLQYKVAVEG
-1647 SALMVGEAELEAT
+1647 ALMVGENELEAT
-1660 KGLLFTGKARQ
+1660 KGLLFTAKARQ

-1682 ANYILGGGE
+1682 ANYIYPTANIT
-1691 VEIVIPAL
+1691 IVIPAH

-1707 AAEYTIEG
+1707 AAEYTLEG

-1730 TLTLPKNVELY
+1730 TLNLPKGVNLY
-1741 YIDLVAGPGVGIA
+1741 YIDLVAGPGAGIA
-1754 NVEGEVVSR
+1754 NVEGEVANR

-1772 VDVPVQGI
+1772 VDAPVQGI

-1785 TYKDGSVKVQKVY
+1785 TYKDGTVKVQKVY

>member
-1 MACKF
+1 
-6 GGNAEKSYFRPLN
+6 
-19 VKKCTIL
+19 
-26 INQFINLIYYF
+26 
-37 MKKRFTSLMTLV
+37 MTLV

-60 QSVVSVGI
+60 QSVVSVGA

-83 TYAKDMETNATTYS
+83 TYGKDMATNSTTYYG
-97 QMLEVA
+97 LLAVD
-103 GWTIEGENGDA
+103 GWTAQPQGTTDDQGYENSA
-114 RAGGLFAYGS
+114 LAGGLYAYGS
-124 GHWLGGTGYNVPAT
+124 SQWLGGTGYNVPAT
-138 NPAGA
+138 NPAGV

-149 GIVAVWDAVAQYT
+149 GIVAVWGATAQYT
-162 QPVTLEAG
+162 QAVTLEAG
-170 SYELH
+170 SYEIH
-175 IAVYNAV
+175 VAVYNAV
-182 GGTTAPAKSLIG
+182 GGTTAPTKSLIG

-205 PAKAYA
+205 PAKAYG

-225 EATTGKL
+225 EATAGKL
-232 SLGYDAP
+232 SLGYVAP
-239 NSGSGANQHLFFDK
+239 GAGSGANQHLFVDK

-304 QDGLPFIAEGADGV
+304 QDGLPFIAEGEGNL

-371 STILATVTELSDACY
+371 STILATVSELSDACY
-386 WQFLTAEDIHAA
+386 WQFLTAEDIHAG
-398 MANAT
+398 MASAT
-403 APLNVTSLLACPNFG
+403 APLNVTSLLACSNFG
-418 RNNLDFS
+418 RNNLDIS
-425 KWQGSPARGGANENM
+425 KWQGGPARGGENDNM
-440 CAEKFATN
+440 CAEKFNTN

-468 FYRMGTKEV
+468 FYRMGGYEA

-488 TNAMFYAN
+488 TNAVLYAN
-496 EKSVAFPNIYV
+496 EKSVTFPNIYV

-517 VPGHGMVPNTMS
+517 VPGHGTIPNNMN
-529 DASAAFTAGL
+529 DASKAFMAGL

-553 LTIGFKKDVTVADDW
+553 LTIGFKKEVTVADDW

-589 SVNPADYPANQL
+589 SVNPADYPAKQL

-609 KNFLTANSGITIDAR
+609 KNFLTANSGITIEAR

-656 AHGNNWTMTAATETS
+656 DHGNTWTMAAATETS

-677 IVAVETGVYT
+677 IIAVEEGVYT
-687 IGMVNAPKAGTI
+687 IGMVGKGKV
-699 IGTDNLTNGSATYSD
+699 IGADAVTNGSSTYSD
-714 KAIANN
+714 KSADKN

-746 TGDMSKAASEE
+746 TGAMNKAASEE
-757 LAAAIT
+757 LAAAIA

-782 RLNAAVEAA
+782 RLNAAVAVA

-813 DGANGSA
+813 EGAGGSVEFGA
-820 AFGEAIATAKAALAE
+820 AVAAAKAALAE

-848 AYTVYLTSNE
+848 AYAVYLSTNE
-858 VAGLVNGTFDA
+858 ISGIVNGTFDA
-869 PNQKNGWA
+869 PNQKNGWV

-889 KWTNVND
+889 KWTNVNG
-896 GFVEKWTPAP
+896 GFVEKWNAAP
-906 GALADLDF
+906 TALADLDF
-914 YQVVKDL
+914 YQIVEGL

-929 AYVNACL
+929 AYVSACL

-953 GDSVEVHTINVDRD
+953 GDSVEVHTANVDRND
-967 EVNKAKGPELIM
+967 ANKAKGPELIM
-979 IQTTLGEGDSLKVGL
+979 VKTTIAEGDSLKVGI
-994 SVKSTDANWVVMD
+994 SVKGTDANWIVMD
-1007 NAKLYSFD
+1007 NAKLYTFD
-1015 PNVVLAAKLT
+1015 PAVVMSFKLD
-1025 EAKALLEQNPHVA
+1025 EAKALLEQNPHVS
-1038 GVFGEELKAQIAAA
+1038 GVFGEELKAQVAAA
-1052 NNLPA
+1052 NDLTA
-1057 LIAAV
+1057 LNAAM
-1062 DSFVVAIPSYTT
+1062 DSFVVAIPAYST
-1074 LNAIVTEYENVESLA
+1074 LNAIVTEYENAELLA
-1089 EAVAA
+1089 EAVAT

-1100 STTATVAEVDAA
+1100 STTATVADVDAA

-1141 VNPQMVDGTTGWT
+1141 VNPKMEDGSKGWT
-1154 SDMATQGATYTN
+1154 NDMQTQGATYTN
-1166 GDVTIVQFIEKWTG
+1166 GDVTIVQFIEKW
-1180 SGALGTAY
+1180 ANAAPLGTAY
-1188 ATQVVRELPKGLYRM
+1188 ATQVVRELPKGLYRLS
-1203 TADVIACRQ
+1203 ADIIATRQ
-1212 DGSVEVTGAYLF
+1212 DAADAKAAVEGAYLF
-1224 MNSDSVSVATGNGA
+1224 MNGDSVAVATGNGA
-1238 PERVEVYCN
+1238 PERFEVYTN
-1247 LTSADTIVLGF
+1247 LTSADTIILGF

-1284 GYFTLDK
+1284 GYFTAEK
-1291 ALAEGASDPI
+1291 TLAEGASDPI

-1321 SETAVVDLSGYDAII
+1321 SETAVVDLSGYDAIV

-1359 VPYLINKIF
+1359 IPYLINKIF

-1393 PESPLFNGI
+1393 AESPLFKGI

-1482 LTREAGRYLT
+1482 ITREAGRYLT

-1500 NAVYTLVGLDVPAE
+1500 NAVYTLVGLEVPAE
-1514 GVDMPVNDDCDV
+1514 GVDMAVNDDCDV

-1533 AAVTLKEDE
+1533 AAVTLKEGE

-1584 ATITVTTVD
+1584 ATITVATVD
-1593 GGFKATATVTVT
+1593 GGFKATATVTVA

-1612 DFRAWDATVLD
+1612 DFRAWDATVLE

-1634 TTTYIAYKVAAEN
+1634 TTSYIAYKVAAEN
-1647 SALMVGEAELEAT
+1647 TALMVAEAELEAT

-1682 ANYILGGGE
+1682 ANYIMGGGD

-1741 YIDLVAGPGVGIA
+1741 YIDIVAGPGVGIA
-1754 NVEGEVVSR
+1754 NVEGEVANR

-1772 VDVPVQGI
+1772 VDAPVQGI

-1785 TYKDGSVKVQKVY
+1785 TYKDGTVKVQKVY

>member
-1 MACKF
+1 
-6 GGNAEKSYFRPLN
+6 
-19 VKKCTIL
+19 
-26 INQFINLIYYF
+26 
-37 MKKRFTSLMTLV
+37 MTLV

-60 QSVVSVGI
+60 QSVVSVGT

-114 RAGGLFAYGS
+114 RAAGLFAYGS

-138 NPAGA
+138 NSAGA

-149 GIVAVWDAVAQYT
+149 GIVAVWGATAQYT
-162 QPVTLEAG
+162 QAVTLEAG

-175 IAVYNAV
+175 VAVYNAV

-225 EATTGKL
+225 EATAGKL
-232 SLGYDAP
+232 SLGYVAP
-239 NSGSGANQHLFFDK
+239 NSGSGANQHLFVDK

-318 FAFNGVVSNGGA
+318 FAFNGVVA
-330 NHYLGNAGYIDSG
+330 NSETQHYLGNGGFIDSG

-403 APLNVTSLLACPNFG
+403 AENPLNVTSLLPCSNFG
-418 RNNLDFS
+418 RNNTDIS

-440 CAEKFATN
+440 CAEKFNMN

-468 FYRMGTKEV
+468 FYRMGGWQA

-488 TNAMFYAN
+488 TNAVLYAN

-517 VPGHGMVPNTMS
+517 VPGHGMVPNSMG

-539 YQMDTIEVAVLNGQ
+539 YQMETIEVAVLNGQ

-601 FAIMNVTG
+601 FAIMNVAG

-656 AHGNNWTMTAATETS
+656 AHGNNWTMTAVTETS

-687 IGMVNAPKAGTI
+687 IGMVDAPKEGTI

-725 IPVTYDIT
+725 IPVSYDIT

-757 LAAAIT
+757 LAAAIA

-782 RLNAAVEAA
+782 RLNAAVAVA

-813 DGANGSA
+813 EGAGGAVEFGA
-820 AFGEAIATAKAALAE
+820 AVAAAKAALAE

-848 AYTVYLTSNE
+848 AYSVYLSTNE
-858 VAGLVNGTFDA
+858 ISGIVNGTFDA
-869 PNQKNGWA
+869 PNQKNGWV
-877 DGVGSMGTGNHN
+877 DGVGSMTTGNHN

-896 GFVEKWTPAP
+896 GFVEKWNAAP
-906 GALADLDF
+906 TALADLDF
-914 YQVVKDL
+914 YQIVEGL

-929 AYVNACL
+929 AYVSACL

-953 GDSVEVHTINVDRD
+953 GDSVEVHTINIDRD
-967 EVNKAKGPELIM
+967 DANRAAGPELIM
-979 IQTTLGEGDSLKVGL
+979 VKTTIAEGDSLKIGI
-994 SVKSTDANWVVMD
+994 SVKSTDANWIVMD
-1007 NAKLYSFD
+1007 NAKLYTFD
-1015 PNVVLAAKLT
+1015 PAVVMSFKLD
-1025 EAKALLEQNPHVA
+1025 EAKALLEQNPHVS
-1038 GVFGEELKAQIAAA
+1038 GVFGEELKAQVAAA
-1052 NNLPA
+1052 NDLVA
-1057 LIAAV
+1057 LNAAM
-1062 DSFVVAIPSYTT
+1062 DSFVVAIPAYST
-1074 LNAIVTEYENVESLA
+1074 LNAIVTEYENAELLA
-1089 EAVAA
+1089 EAVAT

-1100 STTATVAEVDAA
+1100 STTATVAEVEAA

-1141 VNPQMVDGTTGWT
+1141 VNPQMVDGLTGWT
-1154 SDMATQGATYTN
+1154 SDMQTQGATYTN

-1247 LTSADTIVLGF
+1247 LTSADTIILGF

-1375 TDGATTETEGT
+1375 TDGTTTETEGT

-1393 PESPLFNGI
+1393 AESPLFNGI

-1447 ADVAQVA
+1447 ADAAQVA

-1482 LTREAGRYLT
+1482 ITREAGRYLT

-1500 NAVYTLVGLDVPAE
+1500 NAVYTLVGLEVPAE
-1514 GVDMPVNDDCDV
+1514 GVDMAVNDDCDV

-1533 AAVTLKEDE
+1533 AAVTIKEGE

-1554 AVDQSVVWSSSDEAV
+1554 SVDQSVVWSSSDEAI

-1593 GGFKATATVTVT
+1593 GGFKATATVTVA

-1612 DFRAWDATVLD
+1612 DFRAWDTAVLE
-1623 AMKADKDHWAS
+1623 AMKADNDNWGGTS
-1634 TTTYIAYKVAAEN
+1634 YLQYKNAVEG
-1647 SALMVGEAELEAT
+1647 ALMVGENELEVT
-1660 KGLLFTGKARQ
+1660 KGLLFTAKARQ

-1682 ANYILGGGE
+1682 ANYIYPAADIT
-1691 VEIVIPAL
+1691 IVIPAL

-1707 AAEYTIEG
+1707 AAADDYTLKG

-1730 TLTLPKNVELY
+1730 TLNLDKGANLY
-1741 YIDLVAGPGVGIA
+1741 YIDLVAGPGAGIA
-1754 NVEGEVVSR
+1754 NVEGEVANR
-1763 AYYNLSGVV
+1763 AYYNLNGVV
-1772 VDVPVQGI
+1772 VDAPTQGI

-1785 TYKDGSVKVQKVY
+1785 TYKDGTVKVQKVY

>member
-1 MACKF
+1 
-6 GGNAEKSYFRPLN
+6 
-19 VKKCTIL
+19 
-26 INQFINLIYYF
+26 
-37 MKKRFTSLMTLV
+37 MTLV

-60 QSVVSVGI
+60 QSVVSVGT

-138 NPAGA
+138 NSAGA

-170 SYELH
+170 SYEIH
-175 IAVYNAV
+175 VAVYNAV
-182 GGTTAPAKSLIG
+182 GGTTAPTKSLIG

-318 FAFNGVVSNGGA
+318 FAFNGVVA
-330 NHYLGNAGYIDSG
+330 NKPTDHYLGNAGYIDSG

-356 YTIGWGTNYYASAEG
+356 YTIGWGANYYASAEG
-371 STILATVTELSDACY
+371 SNILATVTELSDACY

-403 APLNVTSLLACPNFG
+403 APLNVTSLLACSNFG
-418 RNNLDFS
+418 RNNTDIS
-425 KWQGSPARGGANENM
+425 KWQGSPAHGGANENM
-440 CAEKFATN
+440 CAEKFNMN

-488 TNAMFYAN
+488 TNAMLYAN

-507 DSASVTAGVA
+507 DSASVTAGLA
-517 VPGHGMVPNTMS
+517 VPGHGMVPNSMS

-553 LTIGFKKDVTVADDW
+553 LTIGFKKDVTVPEDW

-589 SVNPADYPANQL
+589 SVNPADYPAKQL

-656 AHGNNWTMTAATETS
+656 AHGTNWTMTAVTETS

-687 IGMVNAPKAGTI
+687 IGMVNAPKAGAI

-714 KAIANN
+714 KAIDNN

-725 IPVTYDIT
+725 IPVSYDIT

-757 LAAAIT
+757 LAAAIA

-782 RLNAAVEAA
+782 RLNAAVAVA

-802 ANIAVYDAMYV
+802 ANIAVYEDMYV
-813 DGANGSA
+813 EGAGGAVEFGA
-820 AFGEAIATAKAALAE
+820 AVAAAKAALAE

-848 AYTVYLTSNE
+848 AYAVYLSTNE
-858 VAGLVNGTFDA
+858 ISGIVNGTFDA
-869 PNQKNGWA
+869 PNQKNGWT
-877 DGVGSMGTGNHN
+877 DGVGSMATGNHN
-889 KWTNVND
+889 NWTNVND
-896 GFVEKWTPAP
+896 GFVEKWGGSPST
-906 GALADLDF
+906 ALADLDF
-914 YQVVKDL
+914 YQVVKGL

-929 AYVNACL
+929 AYVVACL
-936 QSQPDTYE
+936 QSAEDSHE
-944 VKGVKLYAN
+944 VHGVKLYAN
-953 GDSVEVHTINVDRD
+953 SDSVEVHTINVDRND
-967 EVNKAKGPELIM
+967 ANKAKGPEMIM
-979 IQTTLGEGDSLKVGL
+979 VKTTIAEGDSLKIGL

-1007 NAKLYSFD
+1007 NAKLYTFD
-1015 PNVVLAAKLT
+1015 PAVVMSFKLD
-1025 EAKALLEQNPHVA
+1025 EAKALLEQNPHVS
-1038 GVFGEELKAQIAAA
+1038 GVFGEELKAQVAAA
-1052 NNLPA
+1052 NDLTA
-1057 LIAAV
+1057 LNAAM
-1062 DSFVVAIPSYTT
+1062 DSFVVAIPAYST
-1074 LNAIVTEYENVESLA
+1074 LNAIVTEYENAELLA
-1089 EAVAA
+1089 EAVAT

-1100 STTATVAEVDAA
+1100 STTAVIADIEAA
-1112 YVVFEQAVY
+1112 YVAFEQAVY

-1141 VNPQMVDGTTGWT
+1141 VNPQMVDGLTGWT
-1154 SDMATQGATYTN
+1154 SDMQTQGATYTN
-1166 GDVTIVQFIEKWTG
+1166 GDVTIVQFIEKWVNAA
-1180 SGALGTAY
+1180 ALGTAY
-1188 ATQVVRELPKGLYRM
+1188 ATQVVRELPKGLYRLS
-1203 TADVIACRQ
+1203 ADIIATRQ
-1212 DGSVEVTGAYLF
+1212 DAADAKAAVEGAYLF
-1224 MNSDSVSVATGNGA
+1224 MNGDSVAVATGNGA
-1238 PERVEVYCN
+1238 PERFEVYTN
-1247 LTSADTIVLGF
+1247 LTSADTIILGF

-1291 ALAEGASDPI
+1291 ELAEGASDPI

-1375 TDGATTETEGT
+1375 TDGTTTETEGT

-1447 ADVAQVA
+1447 ADAAQVA

-1482 LTREAGRYLT
+1482 ITREAGRYLT

-1526 TGVVLDT
+1526 TGVALDT
-1533 AAVTLKEDE
+1533 AAVTLKEGE

-1623 AMKADKDHWAS
+1623 AMKGDKDHWAS

-1682 ANYILGGGE
+1682 ANYLLGGGE
-1691 VEIVIPAL
+1691 LEIVIPAL

-1741 YIDLVAGPGVGIA
+1741 YIDLVAGSGAGIA

-1785 TYKDGSVKVQKVY
+1785 TYKDGTVKVQKVY

>member
-1 MACKF
+1 
-6 GGNAEKSYFRPLN
+6 
-19 VKKCTIL
+19 
-26 INQFINLIYYF
+26 
-37 MKKRFTSLMTLV
+37 MTLV

-60 QSVVSVGI
+60 QSVVSVGA

-83 TYAKDMETNATTYS
+83 TYAKDMEGNGTTYS

-114 RAGGLFAYGS
+114 RAAGLFAYGS

-138 NPAGA
+138 NPAGV

-162 QPVTLEAG
+162 QAVTLEAG
-170 SYELH
+170 SYEIH
-175 IAVYNAV
+175 VPVYNAI
-182 GGTTAPAKSLIG
+182 GGTTAPTKSLIG

-232 SLGYDAP
+232 SLGYAAP
-239 NSGSGANQHLFFDK
+239 GKGSTDNQHLFFDK

-259 ETPITVESPWVGA
+259 ETPITVESPFIGST
-272 AVENGKTYYLYNTKA
+272 VENGKTYYLYNPVIG
-287 KAFLN
+287 AFLT

-318 FAFNGVVSNGGA
+318 FAFNGVVA
-330 NHYLGNAGYIDSG
+330 NNATDHYLGNGGYIDSG

-371 STILATVTELSDACY
+371 STILATVSELSDACY
-386 WQFLTAEDIHAA
+386 WQFLTAEDIHAG

-403 APLNVTSLLACPNFG
+403 VEAPMNVTSLLPCSNFG
-418 RNNLDFS
+418 RNNLDIS
-425 KWQGSPARGGANENM
+425 KWQGGPARGGANENM
-440 CAEKFATN
+440 CAEKFNTN
-448 FDVYQTIS
+448 FDVFQTIS
-456 VPNGLYKVTAQG
+456 VPNGLYKVTAKG
-468 FYRMGTKEV
+468 FYRMGSPEV
-477 AADTIEAGCTS
+477 AADTIEAGCTT
-488 TNAMFYAN
+488 TNAFFYVN
-496 EKSVAFPNIYV
+496 DKSVAFPNIFV
-507 DSASVTAGVA
+507 DSANVTAGIDVA
-517 VPGHGMVPNTMS
+517 GHGKIPNNMG

-539 YQMDTIEVAVLNGQ
+539 YQMETIEVAVLNGQ
-553 LTIGFKKDVTVADDW
+553 LTIGFKKEVAVADDW
-568 SIFDNVQIIYCGS
+568 SIFDNVEIIYCGS

-609 KNFLTANSGITIDAR
+609 KNFLTANSGITIEAR

-656 AHGNNWTMTAATETS
+656 AHNNNWTMTAVTETS

-757 LAAAIT
+757 LAAAIA

-782 RLNAAVEAA
+782 RLNAAVAVA

-813 DGANGSA
+813 EGAGGSVEFGA
-820 AFGEAIATAKAALAE
+820 AVAAAKAALAE

-848 AYTVYLTSNE
+848 AYAVYLSTNE
-858 VAGLVNGTFDA
+858 ISGIVNGTFDA
-869 PNQKNGWA
+869 PNQKSGWV
-877 DGVGSMGTGNHN
+877 DGVGSMGINNHN

-896 GFVEKWTPAP
+896 GFVEKWGGSPST
-906 GALADLDF
+906 ALADLDF
-914 YQVVKDL
+914 YQVVKGL
-921 PAGTYTFA
+921 PAGTYTFG
-929 AYVNACL
+929 AYVVACL
-936 QSQPDTYE
+936 QSVEDSHE
-944 VKGVKLYAN
+944 VHGVKLYAN
-953 GDSVEVHTINVDRD
+953 SDSVEVHTINVDRD
-967 EVNKAKGPELIM
+967 DANKAKGPELIM
-979 IQTTLGEGDSLKVGL
+979 VKTTIAEGDSLKIGL

-1007 NAKLYSFD
+1007 NAKLYTFD
-1015 PNVVLAAKLT
+1015 PAVVMSFKLD
-1025 EAKALLEQNPHVA
+1025 EAKALLEQNPHVS
-1038 GVFGEELKAQIAAA
+1038 GVFGEELKAQVAAA
-1052 NNLPA
+1052 NDLTA
-1057 LIAAV
+1057 LNAAM
-1062 DSFVVAIPSYTT
+1062 DSFVVAIPAYST
-1074 LNAIVTEYENVESLA
+1074 LNAIVTEYENAELLA
-1089 EAVAA
+1089 EAVAT

-1100 STTATVAEVDAA
+1100 STTAVIADIEAA

-1141 VNPQMVDGTTGWT
+1141 VNPKMEDGTTGWT
-1154 SDMATQGATYTN
+1154 NDMKTQSNPYTN
-1166 GDVTIVQFIEKWTG
+1166 GNVTISNFIEKW
-1180 SGALGTAY
+1180 ANAAPLGTAY
-1188 ATQVVRELPKGLYRM
+1188 ATQVVRELPKGLYRLS
-1203 TADVIACRQ
+1203 ADIIATRQ
-1212 DGSVEVTGAYLF
+1212 DAADAKAAVEGAYLF
-1224 MNSDSVSVATGNGA
+1224 MNGDSVAVATGNGA
-1238 PERVEVYCN
+1238 PERFEVYTN
-1247 LTSADTIVLGF
+1247 LTSADTIILGF

-1284 GYFTLDK
+1284 GYFTLEK
-1291 ALAEGASDPI
+1291 TLAEGASDPI

-1321 SETAVVDLSGYDAII
+1321 SETAVVDLSGYDAIV

-1359 VPYLINKIF
+1359 IPYLINKIF

-1393 PESPLFNGI
+1393 AESPLFNGI

-1482 LTREAGRYLT
+1482 ITREAGRYLT

-1500 NAVYTLVGLDVPAE
+1500 NAVYTLVGLEVPAE
-1514 GVDMPVNDDCDV
+1514 GVDMAVNDDCDV
-1526 TGVVLDT
+1526 TGVALDT
-1533 AAVTLKEDE
+1533 AAVTLKEGE

-1584 ATITVTTVD
+1584 ATITVATVD
-1593 GGFKATATVTVT
+1593 GGFKATATVTVA

-1612 DFRAWDATVLD
+1612 DFRAWDATVLE

-1634 TTTYIAYKVAAEN
+1634 TTSYIAYKVAAEN
-1647 SALMVGEAELEAT
+1647 TALMVAEAELEAT
-1660 KGLLFTGKARQ
+1660 KGLLFTGRARQ

-1682 ANYILGGGE
+1682 ANYIMGGGD

-1754 NVEGEVVSR
+1754 NVEGEVANR

-1772 VDVPVQGI
+1772 VDAPVQGI
-1780 NIVKT
+1780 NIMKT
-1785 TYKDGSVKVQKVY
+1785 TYKDGTVKVQKVY

>member
-1 MACKF
+1 
-6 GGNAEKSYFRPLN
+6 
-19 VKKCTIL
+19 
-26 INQFINLIYYF
+26 
-37 MKKRFTSLMTLV
+37 MTLV

-60 QSVVSVGI
+60 QSVVSVGA

-83 TYAKDMETNATTYS
+83 TYGKDMATNSTTYYG
-97 QMLEVA
+97 LLAVD
-103 GWTIEGENGDA
+103 GWTAQPQGTTDDQGYENSA
-114 RAGGLFAYGS
+114 LAGGLYAYGS
-124 GHWLGGTGYNVPAT
+124 SQWLGGTGYNVPAT
-138 NPAGA
+138 NPAGV

-149 GIVAVWDAVAQYT
+149 GIVAVWGATAQYT
-162 QPVTLEAG
+162 QAVTLEAG
-170 SYELH
+170 SYEIH
-175 IAVYNAV
+175 VAVYNAV
-182 GGTTAPAKSLIG
+182 GGTTAPTKSLIG

-205 PAKAYA
+205 PAKAYG

-225 EATTGKL
+225 EATAGKL
-232 SLGYDAP
+232 SLGYVAP
-239 NSGSGANQHLFFDK
+239 GKGSTDNQHLFVDK

-304 QDGLPFIAEGADGV
+304 QDGLPFIAEGEGNL

-330 NHYLGNAGYIDSG
+330 SHYLGNGGYIDSG

-386 WQFLTAEDIHAA
+386 WQFLTAEDIHAG

-403 APLNVTSLLACPNFG
+403 VEAPMNVTSLLPCSNFG
-418 RNNLDFS
+418 RNNLDIS
-425 KWQGSPARGGANENM
+425 KWQGDPVRNGANDNM
-440 CAEKFATN
+440 CAEKFNTN
-448 FDVYQTIS
+448 FDVFQTIS
-456 VPNGLYKVTAQG
+456 VPNGLYKVTAKG
-468 FYRMGTKEV
+468 FYRMGTPEV
-477 AADTIEAGCTS
+477 ATDTIEAGCTT
-488 TNAMFYAN
+488 TNAFFYVN
-496 EKSVAFPNIYV
+496 DKSVAFPNIFV
-507 DSASVTAGVA
+507 DSANVTAGIDVA
-517 VPGHGMVPNTMS
+517 GHGKIPNSMS

-539 YQMDTIEVAVLNGQ
+539 YQMETIEVAVLNGQ
-553 LTIGFKKDVTVADDW
+553 LTIGFKKEVAVANDW
-568 SIFDNVQIIYCGS
+568 SIFDNVEILYCGS

-609 KNFLTANSGITIDAR
+609 KNFLTANSGITIEAR

-656 AHGNNWTMTAATETS
+656 AHNNNWTMTAVTETS

-757 LAAAIT
+757 LAAAIA

-782 RLNAAVEAA
+782 RLNAAVAVA

-813 DGANGSA
+813 EGAGGSVEFGA
-820 AFGEAIATAKAALAE
+820 AVAAAKAALAE

-848 AYTVYLTSNE
+848 AYAVYLSTNE
-858 VAGLVNGTFDA
+858 ISGIVNGTFDA
-869 PNQKNGWA
+869 PNQKNGWT
-877 DGVGSMGTGNHN
+877 DGVGSMATGNHN

-896 GFVEKWTPAP
+896 GFVEKWNAAP
-906 GALADLDF
+906 TALADLDF
-914 YQVVKDL
+914 YQIVEGL

-929 AYVNACL
+929 AYVSACL

-953 GDSVEVHTINVDRD
+953 GDSVEVHTANVDRD
-967 EVNKAKGPELIM
+967 DANRAAGPELIM
-979 IQTTLGEGDSLKVGL
+979 VKTTIAEGDSLKVGI
-994 SVKSTDANWVVMD
+994 SVKGTDANWIVMD
-1007 NAKLYSFD
+1007 NAKLYTFD
-1015 PNVVLAAKLT
+1015 PAVVMSFKLD
-1025 EAKALLEQNPHVA
+1025 EAKALLEQNPHVS
-1038 GVFGEELKAQIAAA
+1038 GVFGEELKAQVAAA
-1052 NNLPA
+1052 NDLTA
-1057 LIAAV
+1057 LNAAM
-1062 DSFVVAIPSYTT
+1062 DSFVVAIPAYST
-1074 LNAIVTEYENVESLA
+1074 LNAIVTEYENAELLA
-1089 EAVAA
+1089 EAVAT

-1100 STTATVAEVDAA
+1100 STTAVIADIEAA

-1141 VNPQMVDGTTGWT
+1141 VNPKMEDGTTGWT
-1154 SDMATQGATYTN
+1154 NDMQTQGATYTN
-1166 GDVTIVQFIEKWTG
+1166 GDVTIVQFIEKW
-1180 SGALGTAY
+1180 ANAAPLGTAY
-1188 ATQVVRELPKGLYRM
+1188 ATQVVREMPKGLYRLS
-1203 TADVIACRQ
+1203 ADIIATRQ
-1212 DGSVEVTGAYLF
+1212 DAADAKAAVEGAYLF
-1224 MNSDSVSVATGNGA
+1224 MNGDSVAVATGNGA
-1238 PERVEVYCN
+1238 PERFEVYTN
-1247 LTSADTIVLGF
+1247 LTSADTIILGF

-1284 GYFTLDK
+1284 GYFTLEK
-1291 ALAEGASDPI
+1291 ELAEGASDPI

-1321 SETAVVDLSGYDAII
+1321 SETAVVDLSGYDAIV

-1359 VPYLINKIF
+1359 IPYLINKIF

-1393 PESPLFNGI
+1393 AESPLFNGI

-1482 LTREAGRYLT
+1482 ITREAGRYLT

-1500 NAVYTLVGLDVPAE
+1500 NAVYTLVGLEVPAE

-1526 TGVVLDT
+1526 TGVALDT
-1533 AAVTLKEDE
+1533 AAVTLKEGE

-1584 ATITVTTVD
+1584 ATITVATVD

-1612 DFRAWDATVLD
+1612 DFRAWDATVLE

-1634 TTTYIAYKVAAEN
+1634 TTSYIAYKVAAEN
-1647 SALMVGEAELEAT
+1647 TALMVAEAELEAT
-1660 KGLLFTGKARQ
+1660 KGLLFTGRARQ

-1682 ANYILGGGE
+1682 ANYIMGGGD

-1754 NVEGEVVSR
+1754 NVEGEVANR

-1772 VDVPVQGI
+1772 VDAPVQGI

-1785 TYKDGSVKVQKVY
+1785 TYKDGTVKVQKVY